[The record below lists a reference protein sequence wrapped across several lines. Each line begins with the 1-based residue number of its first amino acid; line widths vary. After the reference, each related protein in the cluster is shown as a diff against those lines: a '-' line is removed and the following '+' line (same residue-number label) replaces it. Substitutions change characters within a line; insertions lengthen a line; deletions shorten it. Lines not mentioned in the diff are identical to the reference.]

1 VSQPLSYP
9 IRVFVA
15 ETSPI
20 SSQLLAEAIARD
32 LSIEVLGFA
41 SDSSQVAEIVHASS
55 VDVLLISAR
64 MQEDPNRGL
73 LVLRELRRDR
83 PSLKAVVLLDSS
95 KPAAVVQ
102 AFRSGA
108 CGVFC
113 RSMPIEMLCKCI
125 AAVRNGQIWANSE
138 ELGYVLADLGASEP
152 FQLDR
157 ERLKL
162 VSAREREVIRC
173 LVEGRTNREIAQVL
187 EISRHTVKN
196 YIFKIFDKLGV
207 SNRVELVFQVLCR
220 TRELGLSQTRDLQGS
235 SAASPSSVPS
245 ETAARMHGDRFPNL
259 VVPGSPKFFLGSGRK
274 SPSDIS

>member
-1 VSQPLSYP
+1 MSQPLLCP

-32 LSIEVLGFA
+32 PTIEVLGFA
-41 SDSSQVAEIVHASS
+41 SGSLQVAQVAHVSS
-55 VDVLLISAR
+55 LDVLLISAR
-64 MQEDPNRGL
+64 MEEDPNRGFSL
-73 LVLRELRRDR
+73 LRELRADR
-83 PSLKAVVLLDSS
+83 PGLRAVILLDSS

-125 AAVRNGQIWANSE
+125 AAVHSGQIWANSE
-138 ELGYVLADLGASEP
+138 QLGFVLADLGASEP
-152 FQLDR
+152 FQLDP

-162 VSAREREVIRC
+162 LSTREREVIRC
-173 LVEGRTNREIAQVL
+173 LVEGCTNSEIAKTL
-187 EISRHTVKN
+187 AISRHTVKN

-207 SNRVELVFQVLCR
+207 SNRVELVFQVLSR
-220 TRELGLSQTRDLQGS
+220 TRDLNASQTSDLQGRS
-235 SAASPSSVPS
+235 QAVITSMSR
-245 ETAARMHGDRFPNL
+245 ETAARMHGD
-259 VVPGSPKFFLGSGRK
+259 
-274 SPSDIS
+274 